1 MHNSRFTSSAP
12 EVSSEVLNR
21 LISITCTYTSVILDM
36 GLKPNHEVEY
46 TSVISVLS
54 FLNVLFKSLAGK
66 SVSIRLSSSLKASL
80 QFNDWLWNMPKSLQV

>member
-21 LISITCTYTSVILDM
+21 LFSITCTSVILDM

-54 FLNVLFKSLAGK
+54 FLNVLFKSLAGN